1 MRYNIIKEG
10 GEANEEKAKE
20 KIKNFI
26 ELAIKA
32 LLAVTS
38 VIAAIAELIE
48 ALD

>member
-1 MRYNIIKEG
+1 MK
-10 GEANEEKAKE
+10 KKQKK

-32 LLAVTS
+32 LLAVGS
-38 VIAAIAELIE
+38 VISAIAQLIE